1 MSKPYVV
8 SSPTSSTIDEK
19 DMFDEKETNTSS
31 TTSRC
36 SFSTLDNDSDESNGS
51 SQDSEDTLVCSSVK
65 VRSVAGVGVDG
76 ALPRT
81 LLGNIKKT
89 TTSAPPNW
97 SLESKAG
104 LTKFSLPQIKQTP
117 LNNMSILIVDDS
129 TAYSIKLKKMLSI
142 IIPKMNGCIPQ
153 IICTTNVFAALHV
166 LSKYQFSFVL
176 VDNIFSNSTMT
187 GIELCHRLH
196 ARNTLTAELSP
207 LVVISAQSQNTTIA
221 ATTVAGA
228 PRFEHFSNVVDKHLI
243 NMNKLQDMVHKHALP
258 MTQFNAMHAVTNSLH
273 YLDTNKNMSINQVN
287 IPQIQQGPNAI
298 ASRWREATKWNL
310 VKKMFNRTT
319 ETKKKEMDLFDKM
332 MWEESDVGRLHIQR
346 KTITDE
352 KTRTHLKNRLEAA
365 KRAKCR
371 DNILEIMKKKM
382 SEEMTFEISLSSSD
396 DSDSSDDEEEQ
407 KRKRKSK
414 TKKKKEQQKQQQ
426 KKEKE
431 EKEEE
436 EEEQKK
442 LKQKKL
448 PSSTVII
455 SFVDQLCSAVKS
467 NNLPHL
473 KRLLGQRTEK
483 LSESSS
489 LRNNVKVNDIN
500 DINKHGLTALHI
512 AAGLGRHAMIDLFI
526 QHQANVNI
534 APNSYTPYAHALN
547 SVTKGLGSTQQ
558 TLDLLILHGAKLSVD
573 SKVENL
579 AASILRERE
588 RHDAKKAM
596 ERKGGKKRSRRR
608 KTSMRRSTG
617 LNDVKKSG
625 SDPRRRSTSMK
636 SDVMKSLDKHKRK
649 QKTEEVDEAVGVFST
664 GKVIQFKKQAAGI
677 FQPTEI

>member
-1 MSKPYVV
+1 M
-8 SSPTSSTIDEK
+8 
-19 DMFDEKETNTSS
+19 
-31 TTSRC
+31 
-36 SFSTLDNDSDESNGS
+36 
-51 SQDSEDTLVCSSVK
+51 
-65 VRSVAGVGVDG
+65 
-76 ALPRT
+76 
-81 LLGNIKKT
+81 
-89 TTSAPPNW
+89 
-97 SLESKAG
+97 
-104 LTKFSLPQIKQTP
+104 
-117 LNNMSILIVDDS
+117 
-129 TAYSIKLKKMLSI
+129 
-142 IIPKMNGCIPQ
+142 
-153 IICTTNVFAALHV
+153 
-166 LSKYQFSFVL
+166 
-176 VDNIFSNSTMT
+176 
-187 GIELCHRLH
+187 
-196 ARNTLTAELSP
+196 
-207 LVVISAQSQNTTIA
+207 
-221 ATTVAGA
+221 
-228 PRFEHFSNVVDKHLI
+228 
-243 NMNKLQDMVHKHALP
+243 
-258 MTQFNAMHAVTNSLH
+258 
-273 YLDTNKNMSINQVN
+273 
-287 IPQIQQGPNAI
+287 
-298 ASRWREATKWNL
+298 
-310 VKKMFNRTT
+310 
-319 ETKKKEMDLFDKM
+319 
-332 MWEESDVGRLHIQR
+332 
-346 KTITDE
+346 
-352 KTRTHLKNRLEAA
+352 
-365 KRAKCR
+365 
-371 DNILEIMKKKM
+371 
-382 SEEMTFEISLSSSD
+382 
-396 DSDSSDDEEEQ
+396 
-407 KRKRKSK
+407 
-414 TKKKKEQQKQQQ
+414 
-426 KKEKE
+426 
-431 EKEEE
+431 
-436 EEEQKK
+436 
-442 LKQKKL
+442 
-448 PSSTVII
+448 
-455 SFVDQLCSAVKS
+455 DQLCSAVKS